1 VCHAVAALGDDPI
14 KEWILTEGKA
24 TKITGTRS
32 IGGGCINS
40 AQRCDTD
47 AGPFFVK
54 TNRCA
59 TSKMYYE
66 LIITLFLSAMIL
78 MTISE

>member
-1 VCHAVAALGDDPI
+1 MEFAVFDYLNCLPVIGFVVRLAVAALGDDPI
-14 KEWILTEGKA
+14 REWILTEGKA
-24 TKITGTRS
+24 TQIKGIRS

-40 AQRCDTD
+40 AQRYDTD

-59 TSKMYYE
+59 QRKS
-66 LIITLFLSAMIL
+66 IF
-78 MTISE
+78 

>member
-1 VCHAVAALGDDPI
+1 VAALGDDPI
-14 KEWILTEGKA
+14 REWILTEGKA
-24 TKITGTRS
+24 TQIKGTRS

-40 AQRCDTD
+40 AQRYDTD

-59 TSKMYYE
+59 KKIPSE
-66 LIITLFLSAMIL
+66 LINAVLELCRY
-78 MTISE
+78 

>member
-1 VCHAVAALGDDPI
+1 MAALGDDPI
-14 KEWILTEGKA
+14 REWILTEGKA
-24 TKITGTRS
+24 TQIKGTRS

-40 AQRCDTD
+40 AQRYDTD

-59 TSKMYYE
+59 KKK
-66 LIITLFLSAMIL
+66 TLLNCCPGIVQVLMIWVL
-78 MTISE
+78 F